1 MIDLAQLR
9 REPDAVA
16 DALAR
21 RGVDRAE
28 VDALVE
34 ADAEHRRA
42 LQGAE
47 ETRARVKALSREVA
61 DARRAGDAARAD
73 ALTGESRAL
82 GEDERAARAAAG
94 AWRSG
99 CASGCS

>member
-28 VDALVE
+28 VAALVE

-47 ETRARVKALSREVA
+47 ETCAPRSRPCRARSPTPV
-61 DARRAGDAARAD
+61 ARA
-73 ALTGESRAL
+73 TPRAPT
-82 GEDERAARAAAG
+82 R
-94 AWRSG
+94 
-99 CASGCS
+99 